1 MLFKGV
7 NLSCKNRTRARVWSR
22 TYFKRRYLFCS
33 LMGIVTPMVIT
44 FYPQDAFAAAQ
55 FCPVELQTVAEQFH
69 NGSPESL
76 LAEILEYFGCWPG
89 PAAPPDKVVNSESQ
103 IATVINQLAEAAYA
117 DGYASEVPSKVDQP
131 TLSAAPG
138 P

>member
-1 MLFKGV
+1 
-7 NLSCKNRTRARVWSR
+7 
-22 TYFKRRYLFCS
+22 
-33 LMGIVTPMVIT
+33 MGIVTPMVIT

-89 PAAPPDKVVNSESQ
+89 PAAPPSKVVSSESQ
-103 IATVINQLAEAAYA
+103 IVAVISQLAEVAVA
-117 DGYASEVPSKVDQP
+117 DGHASAVPSKVNEP

-138 P
+138 A

>member
-76 LAEILEYFGCWPG
+76 LAKILEYFGCWSG
-89 PAAPPDKVVNSESQ
+89 PAVPPSKVVSSESK
-103 IATVINQLAEAAYA
+103 IAAVINQLAEEAFA
-117 DGYASEVPSKVDQP
+117 DGHASAVPSKANEP
-131 TLSAAPG
+131 RLIAAPG
-138 P
+138 A

>member
-69 NGSPESL
+69 NGSPKSL
-76 LAEILEYFGCWPG
+76 LAEILEDFGCRPG
-89 PAAPPDKVVNSESQ
+89 RAAPPSKVVRSESE
-103 IATVINQLAEAAYA
+103 IAAVIKQLAEVAAA
-117 DGYASEVPSKVDQP
+117 EGHAKAVPSKVNEP
-131 TLSAAPG
+131 TLSGPPG
-138 P
+138 A